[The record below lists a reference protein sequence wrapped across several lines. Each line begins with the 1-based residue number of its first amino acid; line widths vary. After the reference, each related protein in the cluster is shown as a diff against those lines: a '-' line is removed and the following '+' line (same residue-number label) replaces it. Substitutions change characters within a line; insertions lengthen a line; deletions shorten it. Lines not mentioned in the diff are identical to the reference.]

1 MKSFKFKALINADM
15 LIKDEQV
22 CNLDTEIVN
31 AYCDSLYQKISVTIK
46 RQKAPFLVAHVA
58 RRSNQLRLIGQKE
71 LVKTAI
77 TLENSMCIA
86 VLSCLKQDTPWT
98 KRVGKICGNS

>member
-1 MKSFKFKALINADM
+1 M
-15 LIKDEQV
+15 
-22 CNLDTEIVN
+22 NL
-31 AYCDSLYQKISVTIK
+31 
-46 RQKAPFLVAHVA
+46 AH
-58 RRSNQLRLIGQKE
+58 NQERLIGQKE

>member
-1 MKSFKFKALINADM
+1 M
-15 LIKDEQV
+15 
-22 CNLDTEIVN
+22 
-31 AYCDSLYQKISVTIK
+31 
-46 RQKAPFLVAHVA
+46 FLCVESIIMTAGLS
-58 RRSNQLRLIGQKE
+58 RMMNIRLIGQKE

>member
-1 MKSFKFKALINADM
+1 MFYSQAPKRKVLEEKVLSSLPLRRCFCLERGEIRALPER
-15 LIKDEQV
+15 LPGWGKKQ
-22 CNLDTEIVN
+22 
-31 AYCDSLYQKISVTIK
+31 
-46 RQKAPFLVAHVA
+46 
-58 RRSNQLRLIGQKE
+58 RLIGQKE

-86 VLSCLKQDTPWT
+86 VLSCLKQDIPWT

>member
-1 MKSFKFKALINADM
+1 M
-15 LIKDEQV
+15 LNIKYVLEQV
-22 CNLDTEIVN
+22 
-31 AYCDSLYQKISVTIK
+31 K
-46 RQKAPFLVAHVA
+46 RDLPK
-58 RRSNQLRLIGQKE
+58 RRLIGQKE

>member
-1 MKSFKFKALINADM
+1 MAVACK
-15 LIKDEQV
+15 IK
-22 CNLDTEIVN
+22 
-31 AYCDSLYQKISVTIK
+31 QKIIFAGNSH
-46 RQKAPFLVAHVA
+46 F
-58 RRSNQLRLIGQKE
+58 RLIGQKE

-86 VLSCLKQDTPWT
+86 VLSCLKQDIPWT

>member
-1 MKSFKFKALINADM
+1 MKI
-15 LIKDEQV
+15 
-22 CNLDTEIVN
+22 
-31 AYCDSLYQKISVTIK
+31 
-46 RQKAPFLVAHVA
+46 
-58 RRSNQLRLIGQKE
+58 RLIGQKE

-86 VLSCLKQDTPWT
+86 VLSCLKQDIPWT

>member
-1 MKSFKFKALINADM
+1 MRKNVCKTASFADIFHKF
-15 LIKDEQV
+15 
-22 CNLDTEIVN
+22 
-31 AYCDSLYQKISVTIK
+31 
-46 RQKAPFLVAHVA
+46 
-58 RRSNQLRLIGQKE
+58 RLIGQKE

-86 VLSCLKQDTPWT
+86 VLSCLKQDIPWT

>member
-1 MKSFKFKALINADM
+1 MDYGILSLR
-15 LIKDEQV
+15 EQTLLPDYQAYF
-22 CNLDTEIVN
+22 NLRWVH
-31 AYCDSLYQKISVTIK
+31 
-46 RQKAPFLVAHVA
+46 R
-58 RRSNQLRLIGQKE
+58 RLIGQKE

-86 VLSCLKQDTPWT
+86 VLSCLKQDIPWT

>member
-1 MKSFKFKALINADM
+1 MDFVLSAEYAVMAELADAHGSGPCEATHGGSNPF
-15 LIKDEQV
+15 DRT
-22 CNLDTEIVN
+22 NT
-31 AYCDSLYQKISVTIK
+31 LYISRVFFYDLT
-46 RQKAPFLVAHVA
+46 QFLEEK
-58 RRSNQLRLIGQKE
+58 LRLIGQKE

-98 KRVGKICGNS
+98 KRVGKICGNG

>member
-1 MKSFKFKALINADM
+1 MWRG
-15 LIKDEQV
+15 
-22 CNLDTEIVN
+22 EI
-31 AYCDSLYQKISVTIK
+31 
-46 RQKAPFLVAHVA
+46 R
-58 RRSNQLRLIGQKE
+58 LRLIGQKE

-86 VLSCLKQDTPWT
+86 VLSCLKQDIPWT

>member
-1 MKSFKFKALINADM
+1 MKNPAQNNMPDF
-15 LIKDEQV
+15 
-22 CNLDTEIVN
+22 
-31 AYCDSLYQKISVTIK
+31 
-46 RQKAPFLVAHVA
+46 
-58 RRSNQLRLIGQKE
+58 RLIGQKE

>member
-1 MKSFKFKALINADM
+1 MDHTDVAQPL
-15 LIKDEQV
+15 
-22 CNLDTEIVN
+22 
-31 AYCDSLYQKISVTIK
+31 
-46 RQKAPFLVAHVA
+46 FL
-58 RRSNQLRLIGQKE
+58 SYDLTQFRLIGQKE

-98 KRVGKICGNS
+98 KRVGKICGNG

>member
-1 MKSFKFKALINADM
+1 MW
-15 LIKDEQV
+15 
-22 CNLDTEIVN
+22 
-31 AYCDSLYQKISVTIK
+31 
-46 RQKAPFLVAHVA
+46 
-58 RRSNQLRLIGQKE
+58 LIGQKE